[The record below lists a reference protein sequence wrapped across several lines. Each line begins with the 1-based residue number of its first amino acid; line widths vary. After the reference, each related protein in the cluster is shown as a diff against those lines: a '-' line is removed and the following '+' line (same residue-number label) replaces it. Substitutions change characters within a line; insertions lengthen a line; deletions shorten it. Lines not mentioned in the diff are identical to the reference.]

1 MKIARSLYFH
11 FSSIPLN
18 QVHRILSTRAL
29 DPITGSTPTVMRQQ
43 LIDQFTA
50 AKSAKVLIAQVQV
63 GGVGLNIQAA
73 SVIIFCEPQIKPSME
88 TQAISRAYR
97 MGQLR
102 NVHVHRLL
110 CVNTIDERMIKM
122 LRGKQAEFD
131 KYAEESIIGQES
143 LKGQSESAWIK
154 LLIQQEQAL
163 VASL

>member
-1 MKIARSLYFH
+1 
-11 FSSIPLN
+11 
-18 QVHRILSTRAL
+18 
-29 DPITGSTPTVMRQQ
+29 
-43 LIDQFTA
+43 
-50 AKSAKVLIAQVQV
+50 
-63 GGVGLNIQAA
+63 
-73 SVIIFCEPQIKPSME
+73 ME